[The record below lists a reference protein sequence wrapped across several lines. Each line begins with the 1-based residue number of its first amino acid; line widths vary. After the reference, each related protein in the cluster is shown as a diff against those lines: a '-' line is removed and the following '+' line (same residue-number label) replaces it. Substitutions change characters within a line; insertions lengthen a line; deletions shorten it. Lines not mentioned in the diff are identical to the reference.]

1 MKGYCKKD
9 PVGRYGAD
17 WRMGRSA
24 VLRRKTPKC
33 KGKAGLED
41 FRSASLGFSAQ
52 NDTKPDRQSHL
63 CTWMGSMMVRGEVR
77 G

>member
-1 MKGYCKKD
+1 MKGYCKLKKKD

-24 VLRRKTPKC
+24 VLRRETPKC

-41 FRSASLGFSAQ
+41 IRPVSLGFAAQ
-52 NDTKPDRQSHL
+52 NGTKPDCRSHL
-63 CTWMGSMMVRGEVR
+63 CTLMGSVVVER
-77 G
+77 